1 LDNINPLVSH
11 IFKVMDS
18 AVNSAYSIV
27 IDMSWANMSSEF
39 KRSVYMHLPK
49 LAKIFSRKYK
59 KNVAGIYIVHP
70 SAYTRAVVH
79 FMRFFTSRKLKRKIH
94 EIYNW
99 KQLTAEIDS
108 ENIQL
113 PETSKDYITKSYR
126 AIKVNSK
133 GKKQER
139 LIKFTPNSFLNIDPK
154 TKKIKNEKLINE
166 IEEISSPLGSTEILM
181 RFSSQAAP
189 SQPKKGPFNFSSNKE
204 DLVFRKYVCST
215 VQERD
220 NVIQDIYETSFKSHW
235 MKRPPLEYKVVKVNQ
250 AGKHQ
255 ERLFKLTIDSLLNLD
270 HSQVKSETSF
280 AGIEE
285 VTLDSADPDVVWL
298 KLKAETYKRK
308 IISKGQAR
316 PLVEVLSEGLQR
328 YTQVT
333 EGEEGVLNQE
343 GDEEYNV
350 RVL

>member
-1 LDNINPLVSH
+1 MFLVVGY
-11 IFKVMDS
+11 FQGLFQ
-18 AVNSAYSIV
+18 
-27 IDMSWANMSSEF
+27 W
-39 KRSVYMHLPK
+39 SVYTHLPK

-70 SAYTRAVVH
+70 SAYTRAVVN
-79 FMRFFTSRKLKRKIH
+79 FLRFFTSRKLKRKIH
-94 EIYNW
+94 EVYNW
-99 KQLTAEIDS
+99 KQLTIEIDP

-126 AIKVNSK
+126 AIKVNAK

-181 RFSSQAAP
+181 RFSSQLTP
-189 SQPKKGPFNFSSNKE
+189 TISRKGPFVFSSSNKD
-204 DLVFRKYVCST
+204 DLIMRKYVCST

-220 NVIQDIYETSFKSHW
+220 SVIQDIYETSFKSHW

-270 HSQVKSETSF
+270 HGQVKSETSF

-285 VTLDSADPDVVWL
+285 VTLDPSDPDVVWL
-298 KLKAETYKRK
+298 KLKSETYKRK
-308 IISKGQAR
+308 IISKGMGK

-333 EGEEGVLNQE
+333 LGEEGVLNNE
-343 GDEEYNV
+343 GDEEYNGGG
-350 RVL
+350 L